1 MNEILRS
8 HNQTPTTNHLVRP
21 HVHNTSEPL
30 IPEIL
35 SEFQIGPRFP
45 QLLFQRE
52 SRRPLS
58 ASGTTQRPAAEPKT
72 AKAPP
77 RSHGRSKSTAD
88 TRTGRAAG
96 EARRPPRK
104 SHPQHRATNRLSALP
119 KRDGA
124 PTRSLAWPSLRARR
138 PVQSSEAGS
147 GPPRAFTR
155 ARPPSPST
163 ARRSAGTPAAAPKPK
178 HRRRK
183 DQGAPSRR
191 EAGKKFPKTAQRR
204 PLRRRRNEGPG
215 DAPYFTF
222 FPTPEV
228 GVVIRGLSSV

>member
-35 SEFQIGPRFP
+35 SEIQIGPRFP

-58 ASGTTQRPAAEPKT
+58 APGTTQRPAAEPKT

-147 GPPRAFTR
+147 GPPEPSLGRGRHLHQQLGARQARLRRHRNQNTGGGKTR
-155 ARPPSPST
+155 ERRVVERPEKNSPK
-163 ARRSAGTPAAAPKPK
+163 RRSGGLCAGAGTRGRVTLLILRFSQP
-178 HRRRK
+178 RK
-183 DQGAPSRR
+183 LGLL
-191 EAGKKFPKTAQRR
+191 F
-204 PLRRRRNEGPG
+204 EG
-215 DAPYFTF
+215 
-222 FPTPEV
+222 
-228 GVVIRGLSSV
+228 